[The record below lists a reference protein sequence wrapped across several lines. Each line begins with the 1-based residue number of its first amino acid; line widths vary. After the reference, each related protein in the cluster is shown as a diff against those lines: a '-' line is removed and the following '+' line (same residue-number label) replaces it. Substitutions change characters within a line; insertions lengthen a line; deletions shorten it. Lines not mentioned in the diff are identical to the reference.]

1 MVVTLT
7 VVMVVLAAAAA
18 AALVWCYGGYD
29 GGHDG
34 GHDGGGAVMRVLE
47 WRWCGMVVCGG
58 VVNW

>member
-1 MVVTLT
+1 
-7 VVMVVLAAAAA
+7 MVVLAAAAA
-18 AALVWCYGGYD
+18 AAALVWCCGGYD